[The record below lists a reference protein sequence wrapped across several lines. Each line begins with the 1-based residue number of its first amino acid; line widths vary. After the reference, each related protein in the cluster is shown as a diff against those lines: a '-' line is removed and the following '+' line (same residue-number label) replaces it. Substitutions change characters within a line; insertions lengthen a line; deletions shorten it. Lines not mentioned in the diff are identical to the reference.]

1 MKTTFNLLRGLA
13 ASGLTAAGLALAL
26 TPGLPAP
33 AAAESMTLNLADV
46 LPDSNFM
53 VTAEKQF
60 ADRVAEITEG
70 RVTITVLAGG
80 ALGFKG
86 PELLTAV
93 RDGLVPMAN
102 MPGVQQNGE
111 DRIFD
116 TEGLPFLVNNQEE
129 LATLHTY
136 LRPAFDKVAE
146 SYNQKFLY
154 LVPTP
159 AQFLYTNVETDN
171 LDGLANLKAR
181 AGDKSGVDV
190 LNALGL
196 AGIFMPWGEVIP
208 ALASK
213 RVDAVLTS
221 ATSAVDGRFWEF
233 LDYIYLVNGTGLS
246 HIVTINLDTWNRISA
261 EDQAAIEA
269 LATELQPEFWALSA
283 AQGTDALKVLEENG
297 MSVVEYPAE
306 MRTEILD
313 RTRPLLD
320 EKLAGMPDSQPIVA
334 EYLKAVGR

>member
-1 MKTTFNLLRGLA
+1 MKTTELLRGLT
-13 ASGLTAAGLALAL
+13 ASCLTAASLALATL
-26 TPGLPAP
+26 PGTAT
-33 AAAESMTLNLADV
+33 AQSVALNLADV

-60 ADRVAEITEG
+60 AERVAEATEG

-129 LATLHTY
+129 LATLHIY
-136 LRPAFDKVAE
+136 LRPAFDEVAAK
-146 SYNQKFLY
+146 YNQKFLY
-154 LVPTP
+154 MVPTP
-159 AQFLYTNVETDN
+159 AQFLYTNVEVDT

-196 AGIFMPWGEVIP
+196 AGSFMPWGEVIP

-233 LDYIYLVNGTGLS
+233 LDYVYLVNGTGLS
-246 HIVTINLDTWNRISA
+246 HIVTINLDVWNSISEA
-261 EDQAAIEA
+261 DQASILAIAE
-269 LATELQPEFWALSA
+269 ELQPEFWDLSA
-283 AQGTDALKVLEENG
+283 AQGTDALAILQENG
-297 MSVVEYPAE
+297 MTVIEYPSA
-306 MRTEILD
+306 MRDDMLA

-320 EKLAGMPDSQPIVA
+320 EKLAGMPGSQDIVS
-334 EYLKAVGR
+334 EYLAAVGR

>member
-1 MKTTFNLLRGLA
+1 MMQNTFLRGLT
-13 ASGLTAAGLALAL
+13 ASCLTAAGIAFGATAL
-26 TPGLPAP
+26 PGIAS
-33 AAAESMTLNLADV
+33 AQDVSMNLADV

-60 ADRVAEITEG
+60 AEKVAEATEG
-70 RVTITVLAGG
+70 RVNITVLAGG
-80 ALGFKG
+80 SLGFKG

-129 LATLHTY
+129 LAMLHTY
-136 LRPAFDKVAE
+136 LRPAFDEVAAK
-146 SYNQKFLY
+146 YNQKFLY
-154 LVPTP
+154 MVPTP
-159 AQFLYTNVETDN
+159 AQFLYTNVEVDN

-190 LNALGL
+190 LNAIGL

-221 ATSAVDGRFWEF
+221 ATSAVDGQFWQF
-233 LDYIYLVNGTGLS
+233 LSKIYLVNGTGLS
-246 HIVTINLDTWNRISA
+246 HIVSINLDAWNKISA
-261 EDQAAIEA
+261 DDQAAIVAIAE
-269 LATELQPEFWALSA
+269 ELQPEFWALSA
-283 AQGTDALKVLEENG
+283 AQGTDALKILQENG
-297 MSVVEYPAE
+297 MEIVDYPAE
-306 MRTEILD
+306 MRTDILA

-320 EKLAGMPDSQPIVA
+320 EKLADMPSSQPIVA

>member
-1 MKTTFNLLRGLA
+1 MKNQ
-13 ASGLTAAGLALAL
+13 SNYVKGLALSCLVAVMTL
-26 TPGLPAP
+26 TAP
-33 AAAESMTLNLADV
+33 ATWAQNVAMNLADV

-53 VTAEKQF
+53 VTAEKKF
-60 ADRVAEITEG
+60 AEKIAELTEG
-70 RVTITVLAGG
+70 RVQITVLAGG

-129 LATLHTY
+129 LAMLHKY
-136 LRPAFDKVAE
+136 LRPAFDEVAAE
-146 SYNQKFLY
+146 YNQKFLY

-159 AQFLYTNVETDN
+159 SQYLYTNVETDT
-171 LDGLANLKAR
+171 LAGLANLKAR

-233 LDYIYLVNGTGLS
+233 MKYVYLVNGTGLS
-246 HIVTINLDTWNRISA
+246 HIVTINLDAWNRIA
-261 EDQAAIEA
+261 PEDQAKIEA

-297 MSVVEYPAE
+297 MQVVNYPPE
-306 MRTEILD
+306 MRNEMLE

-320 EKLAGMPDSQPIVA
+320 EKLADMPGSQPIVA
-334 EYLKAVGR
+334 DYLKEVGR

>member
-1 MKTTFNLLRGLA
+1 MTSFDTLRGFA
-13 ASGLTAAGLALAL
+13 ASSLTAAIMAMTALPGAALAQ
-26 TPGLPAP
+26 
-33 AAAESMTLNLADV
+33 SMNLADV

-60 ADRVAEITEG
+60 ADRVAEATEG

-116 TEGLPFLVNNQEE
+116 TEGLPFLVNSQEE

-136 LRPAFDKVAE
+136 LRPAFDEVAAE
-146 SYNQKFLY
+146 YNQKFLY
-154 LVPTP
+154 MVPTP
-159 AQFLYTNVETDN
+159 SQYLYTNVEVDA

-233 LDYIYLVNGTGLS
+233 LDYVYLVNGTGLS
-246 HIVTINLDTWNRISA
+246 HIVTINLDAWERISE
-261 EDQAAIEA
+261 EDRATIEA
-269 LATELQPEFWALSA
+269 IAAELQPEFWALSA
-283 AQGTDALKVLEENG
+283 AQGADALEILKENG
-297 MSVVEYPAE
+297 MTVVDYPAE
-306 MRTEILD
+306 MRTQMLE

-320 EKLAGMPDSQPIVA
+320 EKLADMPTAQPIVA
-334 EYLKAVGR
+334 EYLQAVGR

>member
-1 MKTTFNLLRGLA
+1 MTLYSPSSALRAGILGLIIGFAPLA
-13 ASGLTAAGLALAL
+13 AMAQTVA
-26 TPGLPAP
+26 
-33 AAAESMTLNLADV
+33 LNLADV

-53 VTAEKQF
+53 VEAEKQF
-60 ADRVAEITEG
+60 ADEVSEATGGRVA
-70 RVTITVLAGG
+70 ITVLAGG

-111 DRIFD
+111 DRLFD
-116 TEGLPFLVNNQEE
+116 TEGLPFLVNNQAE
-129 LATLHTY
+129 LAALHEH
-136 LRPAFDKVAE
+136 LLPAFDEVAAK
-146 SYNQKFLY
+146 YNQKFLY

-159 AQFLYTNVETDN
+159 AQFLYTSVEVDS
-171 LDGLANLKAR
+171 LEGLTGLKAR

-233 LDYIYLVNGTGLS
+233 LDHIYLINGTGLS
-246 HIVTINLDTWNRISA
+246 HIVTINLDAWNRISP
-261 EDQAAIEA
+261 EDQATIEEIA
-269 LATELQPEFWALSA
+269 ARLQPEFWELSKA
-283 AQGTDALKVLEENG
+283 EGDDALKILQENG
-297 MSVVEYPAE
+297 MTVVDYPADMREE
-306 MRTEILD
+306 MMIRTG
-313 RTRPLLD
+313 PLRD
-320 EKLAGMPDSQPIVA
+320 EKLAQMPSAQPIVDA
-334 EYLKAVGR
+334 YRAGLGQ

>member
-1 MKTTFNLLRGLA
+1 MTMNRIRGLA
-13 ASGLTAAGLALAL
+13 ASCLTAAGLFL
-26 TPGLPAP
+26 TLSD
-33 AAAESMTLNLADV
+33 AATAQSVAMNLADV
-46 LPDSNFM
+46 LPDGNFM

-60 ADRVAEITEG
+60 AERVAEATEG
-70 RVTITVLAGG
+70 RVNITVLAGG

-129 LATLHTY
+129 LAELHVY
-136 LRPAFDKVAE
+136 LRPAFDEVAAK
-146 SYNQKFLY
+146 YNQKFLY

-159 AQFLYTNVETDN
+159 SQYLYTNVEVDR

-233 LDYIYLVNGTGLS
+233 LKYIYLVNGTGLS
-246 HIVTINLDTWNRISA
+246 HIVTINLDAWDRISEA
-261 EDQAAIEA
+261 DQATMLAIA
-269 LATELQPEFWALSA
+269 DELQPEFWALSA
-283 AQGTDALKVLEENG
+283 AQGTDALKVLQENG
-297 MSVVEYPAE
+297 MEIVDYPAT
-306 MRTEILD
+306 MRDDMLS

-320 EKLAGMPDSQPIVA
+320 QKLADMPSAQPIVA